1 MILDWQKLQGEEL
14 TSAWEALE
22 EWVWWLRSTY
32 PASREAI
39 PDCWPAHP
47 DLVQELTALNVW
59 REEIY
64 DPLANEVPD
73 PEAKAPADVS
83 EESNGRSA
91 VAWHEA
97 LNHAVQR
104 WRAGAKCSITECVLD
119 KQNPELVLEW
129 RKRHARTL
137 NKMEQSAQTK
147 ARLLGDSSQPVGADG

>member
-1 MILDWQKLQGEEL
+1 MILGWQKLDGKEL

-64 DPLANEVPD
+64 DPLAHEVPD
-73 PEAKAPADVS
+73 PEGKQPAVES

-91 VAWHEA
+91 VSWHEA
-97 LNHAVQR
+97 LDHAIQR
-104 WRAGAKCSITECVLD
+104 WRASSKCSMTECALE
-119 KQNPELVLEW
+119 KQNADLVIEW
-129 RKRHARTL
+129 RRRRANTL
-137 NKMEQSAQTK
+137 RKLRRSSEGK
-147 ARLLGDSSQPVGADG
+147 ASLLDESRRQIDAAG